1 MQNLMRGMCLLL
13 LAALLVS
20 CNTPGT
26 FLTPR
31 DALKPL
37 RVPSGL
43 AYPEFIPITP
53 GLFACDRDSYVYRVG
68 AKDILTVIVWNH
80 PELTIPSMVTTSE
93 NVNVF
98 TNFNVFNNNTP
109 GILVD
114 ENGEIFFPLAGQ
126 IKVSQLTVNEIRKR
140 LTRRL
145 YEYFQN
151 PQVSVRVSAFRSKY
165 VYVVGEVVKQG
176 MLPITDM
183 ALTAMDAINQSGG
196 IDKQS
201 SDAHYIYIIR
211 GSFIRPKVYW
221 LDASSPGGILMAENF
236 LLEPRDVLIVTTA
249 SVVRWSRVVNNLLP
263 TIQTFTQPPVNMRT
277 DR

>member
-1 MQNLMRGMCLLL
+1 MLNFMRGICLLL
-13 LAALLVS
+13 LAAILVS

-26 FLTPR
+26 FLTPQ
-31 DALKPL
+31 DARKPI
-37 RVPSGL
+37 RVPHGL
-43 AYPEFIPITP
+43 AYPDFIPITP
-53 GLFACDRDSYVYRVG
+53 GLFSCDRASFVYRVG
-68 AKDILTVIVWNH
+68 SKDILTIIVWNH

-93 NVNVF
+93 SVNIF
-98 TNFNVFNNNTP
+98 THFNEFNNTTP

-126 IKVSQLTVNEIRKR
+126 LKVDKLTVNEIRKR

-145 YEYFQN
+145 FEYFQN
-151 PQVSVRVSAFRSKY
+151 PQVSVRVTAFRSKY
-165 VYVVGEVVKQG
+165 VYVVGEVNKQG

-183 ALTAMDAINQSGG
+183 AMTAMDAINQSGG

-211 GSFIRPKVYW
+211 GSFNRPKVYW

-236 LLEPRDVLIVTTA
+236 MLEHKDVLIVSTA
-249 SVVRWSRVVNNLLP
+249 SVVRWSRVVNNILP
-263 TIQTFTQPPVNMRT
+263 TIQTFTQPPMNMRT